1 MWRVGCGA
9 FRHSLFYDIG
19 MTLGANDEA
28 AWLRFILNRLRAAV
42 RYAGGAEISA
52 ILRELIRDIENRLD
66 DVEKR

>member
-1 MWRVGCGA
+1 VGCGA

-19 MTLGANDEA
+19 MTQGANDEA
-28 AWLRFILNRLRAAV
+28 AWLRFILNRLRLVLRSAK
-42 RYAGGAEISA
+42 GAETSA